1 MNNMNQEGG
10 QRNARVI
17 FSSPLLHQMMESR
30 KPFIAVF
37 FKAEKEFFSGK
48 KGERQSVA
56 SPLSLSGKLS

>member
-1 MNNMNQEGG
+1 
-10 QRNARVI
+10 
-17 FSSPLLHQMMESR
+17 MMESR